1 MSMQKAENTSAVAGD
16 TIAVAVVSFGN
27 DPQPLTLKKGATVSE
42 ALAQAG
48 IVRGTQE
55 FFVSGEVA
63 SDHDVLEAGDVLSV
77 VSPKQ
82 AGN

>member
-1 MSMQKAENTSAVAGD
+1 MKKVRAGATSGE

-27 DPQPLTLKKGATVSE
+27 DPQPLTLPTGATVAE
-42 ALAQAG
+42 ALTAAG
-48 IVRGTQE
+48 VTAGASE
-55 FFVSGEVA
+55 MFVSGERA
-63 SDHDVLEAGDVLSV
+63 EANDVLEVGDVLSL

>member
-1 MSMQKAENTSAVAGD
+1 MQKARTGATAGD

-27 DPQPLTLKKGATVSE
+27 DPQPLTLPTGATVAE
-42 ALAQAG
+42 ALTAAG
-48 IVRGTQE
+48 ITAGAAE
-55 FFVSGEVA
+55 MFVSGERA
-63 SDHDVLEAGDVLSV
+63 ETGDVLEAGDVLSL